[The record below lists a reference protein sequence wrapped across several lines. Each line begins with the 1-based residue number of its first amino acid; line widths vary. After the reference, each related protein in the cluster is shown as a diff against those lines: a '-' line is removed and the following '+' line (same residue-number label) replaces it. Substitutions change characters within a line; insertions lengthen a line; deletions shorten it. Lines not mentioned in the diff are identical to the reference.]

1 MRFIT
6 SAFLLA
12 AAALSAALPVESPV
26 EKRATDYVSPAQ
38 VVRTYER
45 FPDRASG
52 PSDIGE
58 TSRVGGGLTGI
69 NTLVAFQLA
78 ASDAGATCNLRFHD
92 PSVATGSK
100 TFQLFEFVPNN
111 GDSFNVWTASWNN
124 KGGYRNQQLT
134 TFKYVKGGNDLVYSF
149 PCPSGGKKVNYEFVS
164 ANGDNNL
171 SWDWTNGEG
180 PYLEI
185 ISQGVTK
192 RDEES
197 LEKRAPVSIP
207 LASQTLLKEQFP
219 NTPVGPVQSGE
230 VSQSGSGKIVS
241 TLIGFIFPS
250 QDLSSRTCVLKFSNP
265 TVFTGSKTFRLFEFI
280 PNNGRTIFDA
290 TYATYNF
297 RTGYRNRD
305 LGVSTITST
314 AAFTVY
320 TFKCPAPGAGV
331 SFDVAP
337 ANGDVSIKWNN
348 WNGGFTLTAL

>member
-12 AAALSAALPVESPV
+12 SAVLSAALPVESPV
-26 EKRATDYVSPAQ
+26 QKRDDYVSPAS
-38 VVRTYER
+38 VVRLYEA
-45 FPDRASG
+45 FPNRASG

-69 NTLVAFQLA
+69 STLLSFQLDV
-78 ASDAGATCNLRFHD
+78 SDGGATCNLRFHD

-100 TFQLFEFVPNN
+100 TFALFEFVPNN
-111 GDSFNVWTASWNN
+111 GDTFNPYTASWNS

-134 TFKYVKGGNDLVYSF
+134 TYKYVKGGNSLVYSTL
-149 PCPSGGKKVNYEFVS
+149 CPSGGKKWNFEFVS

-185 ISQGVTK
+185 IPKVAK
-192 RDEES
+192 RDET
-197 LEKRAPVSIP
+197 LEKRAPVNIP
-207 LASQTLLKEQFP
+207 LASETLLREQYP
-219 NTPVGPVQSGE
+219 NTATGPVGSGE
-230 VSQSGSGKIVS
+230 VSQSGSGKIVT

-265 TVFTGSKTFRLFEFI
+265 TVYTGSKKFSLFEFI

-290 TYATYNF
+290 SYATWNF

-305 LGVSTITST
+305 LGIYTVTST
-314 AAFTVY
+314 PFTVY
-320 TFKCPAPGAGV
+320 TFKCPAPGSGV

-337 ANGDVSIKWNN
+337 SNGDVSIKWNN